1 MIFTINSDLY
11 WDDDYREWESP
22 KVWMRKKYT
31 GPYRY
36 GGKSEH
42 YLSAQP
48 AVQQL
53 IKENPELAKDICSQ
67 LYIKL
72 GDSNVGQFA
81 DGECSVSV
89 YEPVRGKDVFIV
101 NSTCNHVNDNL
112 MELLIMID
120 AMRRASAG
128 RITAVIPYFGYA
140 RQDRKA
146 KSRDPISAKLVA
158 NLITA
163 AGADRVLTMD
173 LHAAQIQ
180 GFFDI
185 PVDNLMGANLFIKH
199 FTRLFG
205 KGNENVMVVSPDVG
219 STARARNF
227 SMKLGCNMAIV
238 DKRREKANQSE
249 VMNII
254 GNVEGKTCILLDDI
268 VDTAGSLCGAAKAI
282 QEIGGA
288 KEVYACATHGVLSG
302 PALER
307 IEESCIKELL
317 FLDTIPYP
325 KDKPMCDKIHYLS
338 TAPVFAEAIRRIYEE
353 VSISS
358 IFDNVN

>member
-1 MIFTINSDLY
+1 MISHGKEIKVFAGNSNPVL
-11 WDDDYREWESP
+11 
-22 KVWMRKKYT
+22 
-31 GPYRY
+31 
-36 GGKSEH
+36 
-42 YLSAQP
+42 A
-48 AVQQL
+48 
-53 IKENPELAKDICSQ
+53 ENICSE
-67 LYIKL
+67 LYKSL
-72 GDSNVGQFA
+72 GNASVSQFA
-81 DGECSVSV
+81 DGECSITVF
-89 YEPVRGKDVFIV
+89 EPVRGKDVFIV
-101 NSTCNHVNDNL
+101 QSTCKSVNDNL

-185 PVDNLMGANLFIKH
+185 PVDNLIGSNMFVKHFIK
-199 FTRLFG
+199 LFG
-205 KGNENVMVVSPDVG
+205 KANDDVMIVSPDVG
-219 STARARNF
+219 STARARAF
-227 SMKLGCNMAIV
+227 AMKLGVNMAIV
-238 DKRREKANQSE
+238 DKRREKANQCE

-268 VDTAGSLCGAAKAI
+268 VDTAGSLCGAARAI
-282 QEIGGA
+282 KELGGA
-288 KEVYACATHGVLSG
+288 SQVFACATHGVLSG
-302 PALER
+302 PAIQR
-307 IEESCIKELL
+307 IEESCIEELL
-317 FLDTIPYP
+317 LLDTIPYP
-325 KDKPMCDKIHYLS
+325 CDKPECAKIKYLS

-353 VSISS
+353 VSISNL
-358 IFDNVN
+358 FD

>member
-1 MIFTINSDLY
+1 MISHGKEIKVFAGNS
-11 WDDDYREWESP
+11 
-22 KVWMRKKYT
+22 
-31 GPYRY
+31 
-36 GGKSEH
+36 
-42 YLSAQP
+42 
-48 AVQQL
+48 
-53 IKENPELAKDICSQ
+53 NPELAEHICSE
-67 LYIKL
+67 LYRTL
-72 GDSNVGQFA
+72 GKADVAQFA

-89 YEPVRGKDVFIV
+89 FEPVRGKDVFIV
-101 NSTCNHVNDNL
+101 QSTCNHVNDNL

-158 NLITA
+158 NLITT

-185 PVDNLMGANLFIKH
+185 PVDNLLGSHLFVKH
-199 FTRLFG
+199 FVSMFG
-205 KGNENVMVVSPDVG
+205 KGNEDVMVVSPDVG
-219 STARARNF
+219 STARVRAF
-227 SMKLGCNMAIV
+227 SMKLGVNMAIV

-282 QEIGGA
+282 SEIGGA
-288 KEVYACATHGVLSG
+288 KKVYACATHGVLSG
-302 PALER
+302 PAIER
-307 IEESCIKELL
+307 IENSCIEELL
-317 FLDTIPYP
+317 LLDTIPYP
-325 KDKPMCDKIHYLS
+325 SDKPACSKIRYIS

-353 VSISS
+353 VSISNL
-358 IFDNVN
+358 FD

>member
-1 MIFTINSDLY
+1 MISHGKEIKVFSGNSNPALAEHIASELY
-11 WDDDYREWESP
+11 RS
-22 KVWMRKKYT
+22 
-31 GPYRY
+31 
-36 GGKSEH
+36 
-42 YLSAQP
+42 
-48 AVQQL
+48 
-53 IKENPELAKDICSQ
+53 
-67 LYIKL
+67 L
-72 GDSNVGQFA
+72 GNVNVTQFA

-89 YEPVRGKDVFIV
+89 FEPVRGKDVFIV
-101 NSTCNHVNDNL
+101 QSTCNHVNDNL

-185 PVDNLMGANLFIKH
+185 PVDNLMGSNLFVKH
-199 FTRLFG
+199 FARKFG
-205 KGNENVMVVSPDVG
+205 KGNEDVMIVSPDVG

-227 SMKLGCNMAIV
+227 SMKLGVNMAIV
-238 DKRREKANQSE
+238 DKRRERANQSE

-254 GNVEGKTCILLDDI
+254 GNVEDKICILLDDI

-282 QEIGGA
+282 KEIGGA
-288 KEVYACATHGVLSG
+288 REVYACATHGVLSG
-302 PALER
+302 PAIDR
-307 IEESCIKELL
+307 IHESCIQELL
-317 FLDTIPYP
+317 LLNTIPYP
-325 KDKPMCDKIHYLS
+325 EDMPACEKIQYLS
-338 TAPVFAEAIRRIYEE
+338 TASVFAEAIRRIYEE
-353 VSISS
+353 VSIANM
-358 IFDNVN
+358 FDN

>member
-1 MIFTINSDLY
+1 MISHGKEIKVFTGNS
-11 WDDDYREWESP
+11 
-22 KVWMRKKYT
+22 
-31 GPYRY
+31 
-36 GGKSEH
+36 
-42 YLSAQP
+42 
-48 AVQQL
+48 
-53 IKENPELAKDICSQ
+53 NPELAERICAE
-67 LYIKL
+67 LFRTL
-72 GDSNVGQFA
+72 GNANVTQFA

-89 YEPVRGKDVFIV
+89 FEPVRGKDVFIV
-101 NSTCNHVNDNL
+101 QSTCDHVNDNL

-128 RITAVIPYFGYA
+128 RVTAVIPYFGYA

-185 PVDNLMGANLFIKH
+185 PVDNLQGAHLFVKH
-199 FTRLFG
+199 FVNKFG
-205 KGNENVMVVSPDVG
+205 KGNEDVMVVSPDVG
-219 STARARNF
+219 STARARAF
-227 SMKLGCNMAIV
+227 SMKLGLNMAIV
-238 DKRREKANQSE
+238 DKRRERANQSE

-254 GNVEGKTCILLDDI
+254 GDVSGKTCILLDDI

-282 QEIGGA
+282 KERGGA

-302 PALER
+302 PALDR
-307 IEESCIKELL
+307 INSSCIEELL
-317 FLDTIPYP
+317 LLDTIPYP
-325 KDKPMCDKIHYLS
+325 KGRAKCSKIQYLS
-338 TAPVFAEAIRRIYEE
+338 TASVFAEAIRRIYEE
-353 VSISS
+353 VSISNL
-358 IFDNVN
+358 FD

>member
-1 MIFTINSDLY
+1 MRPETGQDKMNK
-11 WDDDYREWESP
+11 DD
-22 KVWMRKKYT
+22 
-31 GPYRY
+31 Y
-36 GGKSEH
+36 GGKREMISHGKE
-42 YLSAQP
+42 
-48 AVQQL
+48 
-53 IKENPELAKDICSQ
+53 IKVFAGNSNPELAEHICSE
-67 LYIKL
+67 LYRTL
-72 GDSNVGQFA
+72 GKADVAQFA

-89 YEPVRGKDVFIV
+89 FEPVRGKDVFIV
-101 NSTCNHVNDNL
+101 QSTCNHVNDNL

-158 NLITA
+158 NLITT

-185 PVDNLMGANLFIKH
+185 PVDNLLGSHLFVKH
-199 FTRLFG
+199 FVNMFG
-205 KGNENVMVVSPDVG
+205 KGNEDVMVVSPDVG
-219 STARARNF
+219 CTARVRAF
-227 SMKLGCNMAIV
+227 SMKLGVNMAIV

-282 QEIGGA
+282 SEIGGA
-288 KEVYACATHGVLSG
+288 KKVYACATHGVLSG
-302 PALER
+302 PAIER
-307 IEESCIKELL
+307 IENSCIEELL
-317 FLDTIPYP
+317 LLDTIPYP
-325 KDKPMCDKIHYLS
+325 SDKPACSKIKYLS

-353 VSISS
+353 VSISNL
-358 IFDNVN
+358 FD

>member
-1 MIFTINSDLY
+1 MIAHGKEIAVFTGNSN
-11 WDDDYREWESP
+11 
-22 KVWMRKKYT
+22 
-31 GPYRY
+31 
-36 GGKSEH
+36 
-42 YLSAQP
+42 P
-48 AVQQL
+48 A
-53 IKENPELAKDICSQ
+53 LANSICSE
-67 LYIKL
+67 LKR
-72 GDSNVGQFA
+72 SVGSSSVSQFA
-81 DGECSVSV
+81 DGECSISV

-101 NSTCNHVNDNL
+101 QSTCKPVNDNL

-158 NLITA
+158 NIITA

-185 PVDNLMGANLFIKH
+185 PVDNLQGAHLFVKH
-199 FTRLFG
+199 FVSKFG
-205 KGNENVMVVSPDVG
+205 KGNDDVMVVSPDVG
-219 STARARNF
+219 STARARSF
-227 SMKLGCNMAIV
+227 SMKLGTTMAIV
-238 DKRREKANQSE
+238 DKRRERANQSE

-254 GNVEGKTCILLDDI
+254 GDVSGKTCILLDDI

-282 QEIGGA
+282 KEIGGA

-302 PALER
+302 PAIER
-307 IEESCIKELL
+307 IEESCIRELL
-317 FLDTIPYP
+317 LLDTIPYP
-325 KDKPMCDKIHYLS
+325 ADRPACSKIRYL
-338 TAPVFAEAIRRIYEE
+338 TAANVFAEAIRRIYEE
-353 VSISS
+353 VSISNL
-358 IFDNVN
+358 FD

>member
-1 MIFTINSDLY
+1 MIAHGKEIKVFTGN
-11 WDDDYREWESP
+11 
-22 KVWMRKKYT
+22 
-31 GPYRY
+31 
-36 GGKSEH
+36 
-42 YLSAQP
+42 A
-48 AVQQL
+48 
-53 IKENPELAKDICSQ
+53 NPELAKDICSQ

-185 PVDNLMGANLFIKH
+185 PVDNLMGAHLFAKH
-199 FTRLFG
+199 YLKVFG
-205 KGNENVMVVSPDVG
+205 KNNEDVMVVSPDVG
-219 STARARNF
+219 STARARAF
-227 SMKLGCNMAIV
+227 SMSLGTNMAIV

-282 QEIGGA
+282 KEIGGA

-302 PALER
+302 PALDR
-307 IEESCIKELL
+307 INDSCIKELL
-317 FLDTIPYP
+317 LLDTIPFP
-325 KDKPMCDKIHYLS
+325 QDKVQPEKIEYLT
-338 TAPVFAEAIRRIYEE
+338 TASVFAEAIRRIYEE

-358 IFDNVN
+358 IFET

>member
-1 MIFTINSDLY
+1 MRPETGQDKMNK
-11 WDDDYREWESP
+11 DD
-22 KVWMRKKYT
+22 
-31 GPYRY
+31 Y
-36 GGKSEH
+36 GGKREMISHGKE
-42 YLSAQP
+42 
-48 AVQQL
+48 
-53 IKENPELAKDICSQ
+53 IKVFAGNSNPELAEHICSE
-67 LYIKL
+67 LYRTL
-72 GDSNVGQFA
+72 GKADVAQFA

-89 YEPVRGKDVFIV
+89 FEPVRGKDVFIV
-101 NSTCNHVNDNL
+101 QSTCNHVNDNL

-158 NLITA
+158 NLITT

-185 PVDNLMGANLFIKH
+185 PVDNLLGSHLFVKH
-199 FTRLFG
+199 FVNMFG
-205 KGNENVMVVSPDVG
+205 KGNEDVMVVSPDVG
-219 STARARNF
+219 STARVRAF
-227 SMKLGCNMAIV
+227 SMKLGVNMAIV

-282 QEIGGA
+282 SEIGGA
-288 KEVYACATHGVLSG
+288 KKVYACATHGVLSG
-302 PALER
+302 PTIER
-307 IEESCIKELL
+307 IENSCIEELL
-317 FLDTIPYP
+317 LLDTIPYP
-325 KDKPMCDKIHYLS
+325 TDKPACSKIKYIS

-353 VSISS
+353 VSISNL
-358 IFDNVN
+358 FD

>member
-1 MIFTINSDLY
+1 MHPETGQDKMNK
-11 WDDDYREWESP
+11 DD
-22 KVWMRKKYT
+22 
-31 GPYRY
+31 Y
-36 GGKSEH
+36 GGKREMISHGKE
-42 YLSAQP
+42 
-48 AVQQL
+48 
-53 IKENPELAKDICSQ
+53 IKVFAGNSNPELAEHICSE
-67 LYIKL
+67 LYRTL
-72 GDSNVGQFA
+72 GKADVAQFA

-89 YEPVRGKDVFIV
+89 FEPVRGKDVFIV
-101 NSTCNHVNDNL
+101 QSTCNHVNDNL

-158 NLITA
+158 NLITT

-185 PVDNLMGANLFIKH
+185 PVDNLLGSHLFVKH
-199 FTRLFG
+199 FVNMFG
-205 KGNENVMVVSPDVG
+205 KGNEDVMVVSPDVG
-219 STARARNF
+219 STARVRAF
-227 SMKLGCNMAIV
+227 SMKLGVNMAIV

-282 QEIGGA
+282 SEIGGA
-288 KEVYACATHGVLSG
+288 KKVYACATHGVLSG
-302 PALER
+302 PAIER
-307 IEESCIKELL
+307 IENSCIEELL
-317 FLDTIPYP
+317 LLDTIPYP
-325 KDKPMCDKIHYLS
+325 SDKPACSKIKYLS

-353 VSISS
+353 VSISNL
-358 IFDNVN
+358 FD

>member
-1 MIFTINSDLY
+1 MIAHGKEIRVFTGNSNPALAQSICQELY
-11 WDDDYREWESP
+11 MS
-22 KVWMRKKYT
+22 
-31 GPYRY
+31 
-36 GGKSEH
+36 
-42 YLSAQP
+42 
-48 AVQQL
+48 
-53 IKENPELAKDICSQ
+53 
-67 LYIKL
+67 L
-72 GDSNVGQFA
+72 GNA
-81 DGECSVSV
+81 SVSQ
-89 YEPVRGKDVFIV
+89 YETVRGSDVFLV
-101 NSTCNHVNDNL
+101 QSTCKPVNDNL

-185 PVDNLMGANLFIKH
+185 PVDNLMGANLFVKH
-199 FTRLFG
+199 YQRRFG
-205 KGNENVMVVSPDVG
+205 KGNEDVMVVSPDVG
-219 STARARNF
+219 STARARAF
-227 SMKLGCNMAIV
+227 SMKLGLNMAIV
-238 DKRREKANQSE
+238 DKRRERANQSE

-282 QEIGGA
+282 KEIGGA

-302 PALER
+302 PAIER
-307 IEESCIKELL
+307 IQTSCIQELL
-317 FLDTIPYP
+317 LLDTIPYP
-325 KDKPMCDKIHYLS
+325 TDKPACDKIQYLT
-338 TAPVFAEAIRRIYEE
+338 TASVFAEAIRRIYEE
-353 VSISS
+353 VSIANM
-358 IFDNVN
+358 FEN